1 MSRHEESNSIME
13 LSCAQLMAW
22 LLPMKASKIKTA
34 TLLDYKLYHRMTC
47 SNSASLSVL
56 KGEATHEFTSTRTA
70 RKPLHKTS

>member
-1 MSRHEESNSIME
+1 
-13 LSCAQLMAW
+13 MAW

-70 RKPLHKTS
+70 RKPFT